1 MRVVGV
7 STVHSRGPEY
17 FPSRTPH
24 ASSLDESHRLDGWR
38 HYAGRVAHTAAAAA
52 HPLFRSRRA
61 PAHAQRL
68 EHRVGT
74 GAVPRLRGSSYAA
87 LPLFPRS
94 ILPVPRR
101 RVERRRRRGNAVSRT
116 ARDVVAVGGDRRTDV
131 RSRAPLA
138 WGRSRVVGDG
148 ISLHHDHVREQ
159 DAGDPARSP
168 HDDLLSGQPY
178 PHPRRHAIV
187 RTKSTPCYAAFPW
200 SWLFNPTWTPLSV

>member
-38 HYAGRVAHTAAAAA
+38 YYAGRVAHTAAAAA
-52 HPLFRSRRA
+52 HPLFRSRRV

-138 WGRSRVVGDG
+138 WGRSRVGGDG
-148 ISLHHDHVREQ
+148 IALHHDHVREQ
-159 DAGDPARSP
+159 DAGESARSP
-168 HDDLLSGQPY
+168 HYDLLAGQPDS
-178 PHPRRHAIV
+178 PTRVNAI
-187 RTKSTPCYAAFPW
+187 RPKNT
-200 SWLFNPTWTPLSV
+200 TPLHAAY